1 MTDDPG
7 EGFLHFFQHESSRSL
22 VQLVLQIMYIP
33 AKYLQ
38 ALVDN
43 CTNIQVRPPGP
54 GRSAFTTG
62 FESLRLKNS
71 CITCAIERN

>member
-7 EGFLHFFQHESSRSL
+7 TGFLEFFQHESARSL
-22 VQLVLQIMYIP
+22 THLVLQIMYMP

-43 CTNIQVRPPGP
+43 CTNIQVD
-54 GRSAFTTG
+54 SNW
-62 FESLRLKNS
+62 EK
-71 CITCAIERN
+71 C